1 MTDSLFDSPADSS
14 VAAKVDRRP
23 ALPEPQRERWQ
34 PLRLGLVELFH
45 YDSEE
50 FWFRDGHLLP
60 RGNNGTGKSK
70 VLSLTLPFLFDAQLR
85 PSRIEPD
92 ADNGKRMSWNLLMGS
107 YPRRIGYTWI
117 EFGRVDADGR
127 KHYLTLGA
135 GMSAVA
141 GKTAVDSW
149 FFLMEGGAGH
159 DPRIGQELWLTNDN
173 RVVLTRER
181 LREAIEGQGRGQVF
195 DTAQSYRRAVDERLF
210 HLGTKRYDALM
221 DTLIQLRQPQLSKK
235 PDENGLS
242 HALTE
247 ALPPMPSELLAD
259 VAEALNQLEEDRK
272 QLEETRQLE
281 QAVKQFEQR
290 YRSYAGTLT
299 RRQAKELRQA
309 QTAFDKASEE
319 RNQTQS
325 ALQQAVSTEA
335 QAQASL
341 EAAKRQLAAARERLQ
356 TLQSDPAN
364 QDANRLSQAEKD
376 AKDRQ
381 TEASHCGQQR
391 DTARQQL
398 VREETLSRQSEQRL
412 EGARRE
418 LEAARSQC
426 ALEAEAAGC
435 TSALLHNPL
444 QALASGPLAELANAQ
459 ISSAAAALQQAASA
473 RRTDI
478 RHLEQRHAA
487 LHASQTRLQL
497 AQAAQ
502 RERQAELEDAAEQRA
517 SADQG
522 AEAAAKALIQAWSGH
537 CEGLQQLRLDAE
549 RALEPLA
556 QWTLGLQGPNP
567 AHAALTAAYQQAT
580 LVHAGEQSVLER
592 QRKTLH
598 EERTAL
604 VDEQHR
610 LLAGVDAV
618 PPAPA
623 TRAALV
629 REGRLGAPL
638 WQVVDFQPDLGADQR
653 AGLEAALQAS
663 GLLDAWMATDGSL
676 TDAAGTPLWDAQWQR
691 RAPVQGDSLLN
702 YLTPA
707 LADHNALSHDLVAAL
722 LASVACGALDDKS
735 AETWVATDGRYR
747 LGGLAGAWLKPE
759 AVYIGSTA
767 RAQARQRRLQE
778 IAARLLALADE
789 VADLMQQFEALA
801 LDRSQAE
808 QEWHS
813 APGDEPLRAALL
825 AAASA
830 ARALMLARTR
840 LDQSDAPCR
849 TAEVEVQSARALL
862 EQDATDLHLPLA
874 ATALP
879 GLASAVDQFLQTQQQ
894 LVQAAREWRS
904 AWPLQLQQ
912 QEREGEARAALEQRE
927 EAMVTASER
936 AETAQARYT
945 VLQESVGLQVELLR
959 QQLSTAA
966 TAVDA
971 ADNETQAL
979 HGSVA
984 QAGEARAVASTRFEA
999 AEGLL
1004 ADRIAA
1010 RALAVERLQRF
1021 AQSSLL
1027 ASALPDFAL
1036 PDSLS
1041 WTLDAALHLARQAE
1055 QRLAHIAEDASS
1067 WERIQRQV
1075 SQDLTELQRALSALG
1090 HQASSQAN
1098 DWGFTVHIIY
1108 QNRPERPDSL
1118 ATHLADDI
1126 AQRSELLTARERE
1139 VLENHL
1145 QAEIAAVIQQLM
1157 RAADKQV
1164 HAINDEL
1171 HKRPTSTGVRYRLQW
1186 QALTLEE
1193 GAPVGLDIAR
1203 ERLLH
1208 TSSDLW
1214 SAEDRRVVGAMLQQQ
1229 IVMERARSDADNT
1242 TAGSSLIDQL
1252 ARALDYRRWHRFR
1265 VQRQQD
1271 GQWRKLSGPASS
1283 GERALGL
1290 TVPLF
1295 AAISSFYG
1303 RGGSPLA
1310 PRLMLLDEAFA
1321 GIDDTAR
1328 AHCMAL
1334 IREFDL
1340 DFVITSEREWACY
1353 AELPGVSI
1361 CQLQRREGVDA
1372 VFVSRWSWDG
1382 RAKRHEEDPDRRFP
1396 TA

>member
-1 MTDSLFDSPADSS
+1 MTDSLFDAPPQ
-14 VAAKVDRRP
+14 AAPIDRP
-23 ALPEPQRERWQ
+23 ALPVPLRERWQ

-50 FWFRDGHLLP
+50 FWFRDGHLLL

-107 YPRRIGYTWI
+107 YQRRIGYTWI
-117 EFGRVDADGR
+117 EFGRVDANGT

-135 GMSAVA
+135 GLSAVA

-149 FFLMEGGAGH
+149 FFLLEGTAQGGG
-159 DPRIGQELWLTNDN
+159 PRIGQDLWLTSEQK
-173 RVVLTRER
+173 VVLTRER
-181 LREAIEGQGRGQVF
+181 LREAVEGRGQVF

-210 HLGTKRYDALM
+210 QLGSKRYDALM

-235 PDENGLS
+235 PDEAGLS

-309 QTAFDKASEE
+309 QTAYDKASEE
-319 RNQTQS
+319 RNQTQLT
-325 ALQQAVSTEA
+325 LQQAQATEA
-335 QAQASL
+335 ESTTAL
-341 EAAKRQLAAARERLQ
+341 ETAKRLLAGARERLL

-364 QDANRLSQAEKD
+364 QDANRLGQYEQDARERQAE
-376 AKDRQ
+376 
-381 TEASHCGQQR
+381 ASRCAEQR
-391 DTARQQL
+391 DTSRQQL
-398 VREETLSRQSEQRL
+398 RGEEHASRQSEQRL
-412 EGARRE
+412 DAARHA
-418 LEAARSQC
+418 LECARSQC
-426 ALEAEAAGC
+426 ALDAEAAG
-435 TSALLHNPL
+435 SAVALADNPL
-444 QALASGPLAELANAQ
+444 QTLEPAQLAELPLAQ
-459 ISSAAAALQQAASA
+459 LGSAAAALQEAASA
-473 RRTDI
+473 RRADI
-478 RHLEQRHAA
+478 RLLEQRHASVAARQAA
-487 LHASQTRLQL
+487 LHIRQE
-497 AQAAQ
+497 AQ
-502 RERQAELEDAAEQRA
+502 RERQAELEEAAELRA
-517 SADQG
+517 TADQQ
-522 AEAAAKALIQAWSGH
+522 AEDASEALQDAWAAH
-537 CEGLQQLRLDAE
+537 CAGLQQLQWDGAP
-549 RALEPLA
+549 ALEQLA
-556 QWTLGLQGPNP
+556 TWTLGLEGPNP

-580 LVHAGEQSVLER
+580 LLQAGSQSALEQERNNLQDERTRLTGEQS
-592 QRKTLH
+592 
-598 EERTAL
+598 
-604 VDEQHR
+604 R
-610 LLAGVDAV
+610 LAAGVDAV

-623 TRAALV
+623 TRAAQV
-629 REGRLGAPL
+629 REGRAGAAL
-638 WQVVDFQPDLGADQR
+638 WQVIDFQPGLSPTER
-653 AGLEAALQAS
+653 AGLEAALEAS
-663 GLLDAWMATDGSL
+663 GLLDAWIAPDGDL
-676 TDAAGTPLWDAQWQR
+676 TDATGAPLWDSQWQLR
-691 RAPVQGDSLLN
+691 PKVQGSNLLS
-702 YLTPA
+702 YLLPDIPEHSA
-707 LADHNALSHDLVAAL
+707 LAPTLVAQL
-722 LASVACGALDDKS
+722 LASVACAGVDDS
-735 AETWVATDGRYR
+735 AAESWVACDGRFR
-747 LGGLAGAWLKPE
+747 LGNLAGAWSKPE

-767 RAQARQRRLQE
+767 RAQARQRRLEE
-778 IAARLLALADE
+778 ITARLQALAGE
-789 VADLMQQFEALA
+789 LSALLQRFEALA
-801 LDRSQAE
+801 FERRQAE
-808 QEWHS
+808 QEWRG
-813 APGDEPLRAALL
+813 APGDDPLRAALH

-830 ARALMLARTR
+830 GQAVLQARMR

-849 TAEVEVQSARALL
+849 VAEADLQTARAQL

-874 ATALP
+874 ESALP
-879 GLASAVDQFLQTQQQ
+879 AVASAVERFSQAQQQ
-894 LVQAAREWRS
+894 LVQAARDWHS
-904 AWPLQLQQ
+904 ASPQHRQQ
-912 QEREGEARAALEQRE
+912 RQRETVAQEALEQRE
-927 EAMVTASER
+927 EALLSASER
-936 AETAQARYT
+936 AESAQARYT
-945 VLQESVGLQVELLR
+945 VLLESVGVQVQALR
-959 QQLSTAA
+959 QQLGAA
-966 TAVDA
+966 AQAVEAAETDA
-971 ADNETQAL
+971 QVR
-979 HGSVA
+979 HSSVA
-984 QAGEARAVASTRFEA
+984 QAGEARAVARTRAEA
-999 AEGLL
+999 AEALL
-1004 ADRIAA
+1004 TDRSAG
-1010 RALAVERLQRF
+1010 RTQAVERLQRF

-1027 ASALPDFAL
+1027 ASALPDLAL
-1036 PDSLS
+1036 PDTSS
-1041 WTLDAALHLARQAE
+1041 AWTIEPALQLARRAE
-1055 QRLAHIAEDASS
+1055 QALAHIADDASS

-1075 SQDLTELQRALSALG
+1075 SQDLTELQRSLSALG

-1108 QNRPERPDSL
+1108 QNRPERPDTL
-1118 ATHLADDI
+1118 AAHLSDDI
-1126 AQRSELLTARERE
+1126 SQRSELLTARERE

-1164 HAINDEL
+1164 GAINDEL

-1186 QALTLEE
+1186 QALTPEE
-1193 GAPVGLDIAR
+1193 GAPAGLEIAR

-1208 TSSDLW
+1208 TSADLW
-1214 SAEDRRVVGAMLQQQ
+1214 SAQDRRVVGAMLQQQ
-1229 IVMERARSDADNT
+1229 IVMERARADADTSN
-1242 TAGSSLIDQL
+1242 ACSSLIDQL

-1328 AHCMAL
+1328 AHCMGL

-1372 VFVSRWSWDG
+1372 VFVSRWTWDG
-1382 RAKRHEEDPDRRFP
+1382 RAKLREDDPDRRFP
-1396 TA
+1396 AP